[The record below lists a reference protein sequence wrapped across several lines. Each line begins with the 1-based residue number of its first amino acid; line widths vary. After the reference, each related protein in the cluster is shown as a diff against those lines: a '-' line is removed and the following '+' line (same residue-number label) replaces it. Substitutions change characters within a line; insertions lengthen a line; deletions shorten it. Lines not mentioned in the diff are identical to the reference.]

1 MSSLL
6 LLPTFYGFSLP
17 TGADDVSIV
26 EARLDPWHPQP
37 LLVRFALRRQI
48 RPLPLPPRAP
58 GELGV
63 AGGRRGDRPD
73 EEGKASTRPDAGP
86 KPFTGACRARD

>member
-48 RPLPLPPRAP
+48 RPL
-58 GELGV
+58 